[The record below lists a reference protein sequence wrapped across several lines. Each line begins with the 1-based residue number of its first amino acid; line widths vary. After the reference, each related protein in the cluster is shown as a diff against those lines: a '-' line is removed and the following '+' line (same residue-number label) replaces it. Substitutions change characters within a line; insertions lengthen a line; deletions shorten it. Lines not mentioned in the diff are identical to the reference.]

1 MRTQKCRSRSVSGL
15 ILAAINQNFLKFIIC
30 IKTNL
35 LGFNIMDKYLIKG
48 GRKLDGV
55 VEVDCAK
62 NAVLPIISASLL
74 TEEEI
79 VLHNLPQIVDVFKM
93 LDIIKSLG
101 GNVKLE
107 DNNRTVIIKND
118 NIKKYR
124 IPSLLT
130 SEIRSSIFLLGP
142 LLSKF
147 KKAKLAYP
155 GGCEIGSRPIDLHLF
170 GLRELG
176 VKIDEGYG
184 YINCDGANMRNGF
197 IHLDFPSVGA
207 TENLM
212 MASVLTQG
220 ETIIHNC
227 AKEPEIVDL
236 ASFINAM
243 GGKVSGAGTST
254 IIVRGV
260 QGLHGVEY
268 TPVPDRIVAGTLL
281 IAAASTRGR
290 IELVNANYE
299 HILSLVN
306 KLKKSGCNITKN
318 GGKIILTSEQ
328 RPKAFSFDTQPYPGF
343 PTDLQPQL
351 TVLQAIAKGTSLVTE
366 NLFET
371 RFKHL
376 AELIK
381 MGADITSRDRTA
393 VIRGVSKLYGAEI
406 CAYDLRGGAALTIA
420 GMVAKGE
427 TIINNINYIDRGYE
441 SFESKL
447 NMLGADIIRIKQ

>member
-1 MRTQKCRSRSVSGL
+1 
-15 ILAAINQNFLKFIIC
+15 
-30 IKTNL
+30 
-35 LGFNIMDKYLIKG
+35 MDKYLIKG
-48 GRKLDGV
+48 GRKLNGV
-55 VEVDCAK
+55 IEVDSSK
-62 NAVLPIISASLL
+62 NAVLPIISATLL
-74 TEEEI
+74 TEEEVVI
-79 VLHNLPQIVDVFKM
+79 RNLPQIVDVFKM

-101 GNVKLE
+101 GKVKLE

-118 NIKKYR
+118 CINKYR
-124 IPSLLT
+124 IPSSLT

-142 LLSKF
+142 MLSKF

-170 GLRELG
+170 GLRELN

-184 YINCDGANMRNGF
+184 YIDCDGSNIRNGF

-212 MASVLTQG
+212 MASVLTKG
-220 ETIIHNC
+220 ETVIHNC

-236 ASFINAM
+236 ANFINAM
-243 GGKVSGAGTST
+243 GGRITGAGTST
-254 IIVRGV
+254 IIVEGV
-260 QGLHGVEY
+260 KELSKSVEY
-268 TPVPDRIVAGTLL
+268 TPIPDRIVAGTYL
-281 IAAASTRGR
+281 IAGAITKSK
-290 IELVNANYE
+290 IEVTNINYE

-306 KLKKSGCNITKN
+306 KLKKSGCNILVN
-318 GGKIILTSEQ
+318 GGKITLTSEY
-328 RPKAFSFDTQPYPGF
+328 RPKACSFDTQPYPGF

-351 TVLQAIAKGTSLVTE
+351 TVLQAIARGTSLVTE

-393 VIRGVSKLYGAEI
+393 IIKGVSKLYGAEI
-406 CAYDLRGGAALTIA
+406 SAYDLRGGAALTLA

-427 TIINNINYIDRGYE
+427 TMLHNINYIDRGYE
-441 SFESKL
+441 QFEEKL
-447 NMLGADIIRIKQ
+447 NSLGADIKRLKQ

>member
-1 MRTQKCRSRSVSGL
+1 
-15 ILAAINQNFLKFIIC
+15 
-30 IKTNL
+30 
-35 LGFNIMDKYLIKG
+35 MDKYLIKG
-48 GRKLDGV
+48 GRKLNGV
-55 VEVDCAK
+55 IEVDSSK
-62 NAVLPIISASLL
+62 NAVLPIISATLL
-74 TEEEI
+74 TEEEVVI
-79 VLHNLPQIVDVFKM
+79 RNLPQIVDVFKM

-101 GNVKLE
+101 GKVKLE

-118 NIKKYR
+118 CINKYR
-124 IPSLLT
+124 IPSSLT

-142 LLSKF
+142 MLSKF

-170 GLRELG
+170 GLRELN

-184 YINCDGANMRNGF
+184 YIDCDGSNIRNGF

-212 MASVLTQG
+212 MASVLTKG
-220 ETIIHNC
+220 ETVIHNC

-236 ASFINAM
+236 ANFINAM
-243 GGKVSGAGTST
+243 GGRITGAGTST
-254 IIVRGV
+254 IIVEGV
-260 QGLHGVEY
+260 KELSKSVEY
-268 TPVPDRIVAGTLL
+268 TPIPDRIVAGTYL
-281 IAAASTRGR
+281 IAGAITKSK
-290 IELVNANYE
+290 IEVTNINYE

-306 KLKKSGCNITKN
+306 KLKKSGCNILVN
-318 GGKIILTSEQ
+318 GGKITLTSEY
-328 RPKAFSFDTQPYPGF
+328 RPKACSFDTQPYPGF

-351 TVLQAIAKGTSLVTE
+351 TVLQAIARGTSLVTE

-393 VIRGVSKLYGAEI
+393 IIKGVSKLYGAEI
-406 CAYDLRGGAALTIA
+406 SAYDLRGGAALTLA

-427 TIINNINYIDRGYE
+427 TMLHNINYIDRGYE
-441 SFESKL
+441 QFEVKL
-447 NMLGADIIRIKQ
+447 NSLGADIKRLKQ

>member
-1 MRTQKCRSRSVSGL
+1 
-15 ILAAINQNFLKFIIC
+15 
-30 IKTNL
+30 
-35 LGFNIMDKYLIKG
+35 MDKYLIKG
-48 GRKLDGV
+48 GRKLNGV
-55 VEVDCAK
+55 IEVDSSK
-62 NAVLPIISASLL
+62 NAVLPIISATLL
-74 TEEEI
+74 TEKEVVI
-79 VLHNLPQIVDVFKM
+79 RNLPKIVDVFKM

-101 GNVKLE
+101 GKVKLE

-118 NIKKYR
+118 CINKYR
-124 IPSLLT
+124 IPSSLT

-142 LLSKF
+142 MLSKF

-170 GLRELG
+170 GLRELN

-184 YINCDGANMRNGF
+184 YIDCDGSNIRNGF

-212 MASVLTQG
+212 MASVLTKG
-220 ETIIHNC
+220 ETVIHNC

-236 ASFINAM
+236 ANFINAM
-243 GGKVSGAGTST
+243 GGRITGAGTST
-254 IIVRGV
+254 IIVEGV
-260 QGLHGVEY
+260 KELSKSVEY
-268 TPVPDRIVAGTLL
+268 TPIPDRIVAGTYL
-281 IAAASTRGR
+281 IAGAITKSK
-290 IELVNANYE
+290 IEVTNINYE

-306 KLKKSGCNITKN
+306 KLKKSGCNILVN
-318 GGKIILTSEQ
+318 GGKITLTSEY
-328 RPKAFSFDTQPYPGF
+328 RPKACSFDTQPYPGF

-351 TVLQAIAKGTSLVTE
+351 TVLQAIARGTSLVTE

-393 VIRGVSKLYGAEI
+393 IIKGVSKLYGAEI
-406 CAYDLRGGAALTIA
+406 SAYDLRGGAALTLA

-427 TIINNINYIDRGYE
+427 TMLHNINYIDRGYE
-441 SFESKL
+441 QFEVKL
-447 NMLGADIIRIKQ
+447 NSLGADIKRLKQ

>member
-1 MRTQKCRSRSVSGL
+1 
-15 ILAAINQNFLKFIIC
+15 
-30 IKTNL
+30 
-35 LGFNIMDKYLIKG
+35 MDKYLIKG
-48 GRKLDGV
+48 GRKLNGV
-55 VEVDCAK
+55 IEVDSSK
-62 NAVLPIISASLL
+62 NAVLPIISATLL

-79 VLHNLPQIVDVFKM
+79 VIRNLPQIVDVFKM

-101 GNVKLE
+101 GKVKLE

-118 NIKKYR
+118 CINKYR
-124 IPSLLT
+124 IPSSLT

-142 LLSKF
+142 MLSKF

-170 GLRELG
+170 GLRELN

-184 YINCDGANMRNGF
+184 YINCDGSNIRNGF

-212 MASVLTQG
+212 MASVLTKG
-220 ETIIHNC
+220 ETVIHNC

-236 ASFINAM
+236 ANFINAM
-243 GGKVSGAGTST
+243 GGRITGAGTST
-254 IIVRGV
+254 ITVEGV
-260 QGLHGVEY
+260 KELSKSVEY
-268 TPVPDRIVAGTLL
+268 TPIPDRIVAGTYL
-281 IAAASTRGR
+281 IAGAITKSK
-290 IELVNANYE
+290 IEVTNINYE

-306 KLKKSGCNITKN
+306 KLKKSGCNILVN
-318 GGKIILTSEQ
+318 GGKITLTSEY
-328 RPKAFSFDTQPYPGF
+328 RPKACSFDTQPYPGF

-351 TVLQAIAKGTSLVTE
+351 TVLQAVARGTSLVTE

-393 VIRGVSKLYGAEI
+393 IIKGVSKLYGAEI
-406 CAYDLRGGAALTIA
+406 SAYDLRGGAALTLA

-427 TIINNINYIDRGYE
+427 TILHNINYIDRGYE
-441 SFESKL
+441 QFEVKL
-447 NMLGADIIRIKQ
+447 NSLGADIKRLKQ

>member
-1 MRTQKCRSRSVSGL
+1 
-15 ILAAINQNFLKFIIC
+15 
-30 IKTNL
+30 
-35 LGFNIMDKYLIKG
+35 MDKYLIKG
-48 GRKLDGV
+48 GRKLNGV
-55 VEVDCAK
+55 IEVDSSK
-62 NAVLPIISASLL
+62 NAVLPIISATLL
-74 TEEEI
+74 TEEEVVI
-79 VLHNLPQIVDVFKM
+79 RNLPQIVDVFKM

-101 GNVKLE
+101 GKVKLE

-118 NIKKYR
+118 FINKYR
-124 IPSLLT
+124 IPSSLT

-142 LLSKF
+142 MLSKF

-170 GLRELG
+170 GLRELN

-184 YINCDGANMRNGF
+184 YIDCDGSNIRNGF

-212 MASVLTQG
+212 MASVLTKG
-220 ETIIHNC
+220 ETVIHNC

-236 ASFINAM
+236 ANFINAM
-243 GGKVSGAGTST
+243 GGRITGAGTST
-254 IIVRGV
+254 IIVEGV
-260 QGLHGVEY
+260 KELSKSVEY
-268 TPVPDRIVAGTLL
+268 TPIPDRIVSGTYL
-281 IAAASTRGR
+281 IAGAITKSK
-290 IELVNANYE
+290 IEVTNINYE

-306 KLKKSGCNITKN
+306 KLKKSGCNILVN
-318 GGKIILTSEQ
+318 GGKITLTSEY
-328 RPKAFSFDTQPYPGF
+328 RPKACSFDTQPYPGF

-351 TVLQAIAKGTSLVTE
+351 TVLQAIARGTSLVTE

-393 VIRGVSKLYGAEI
+393 IIKGVSKLYGAEI
-406 CAYDLRGGAALTIA
+406 SAYDLRGGAALTLA

-427 TIINNINYIDRGYE
+427 TMLHNINYIDRGYE
-441 SFESKL
+441 QFEVKL
-447 NMLGADIIRIKQ
+447 NSLGADIKRLKQ